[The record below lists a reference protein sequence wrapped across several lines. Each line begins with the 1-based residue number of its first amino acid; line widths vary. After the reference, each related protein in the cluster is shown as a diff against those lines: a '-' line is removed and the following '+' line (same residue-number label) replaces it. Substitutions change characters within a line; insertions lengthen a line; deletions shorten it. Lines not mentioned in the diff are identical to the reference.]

1 MAKENVNQTEIKLD
15 KSDTMGP
22 WQIAWNKFRQ
32 NKIAMAGLIIFI
44 LIVLAVI
51 FVPII
56 SGVNVNDYSFDTK
69 NIGPNAEHWLG
80 TDQQGRDVF
89 FRFYHG
95 RYHRCPDYGA
105 PWLCDRW
112 YIRLLWWMD

>member
-89 FRFYHG
+89 FRLFLGG
-95 RYHRCPDYGA
+95 R
-105 PWLCDRW
+105 
-112 YIRLLWWMD
+112 ME

>member
-1 MAKENVNQTEIKLD
+1 MANENVKENKTIKLD

-32 NKIAMAGLIIFI
+32 NKIAMAGLIIFV

-56 SGVNVNDYSFDTK
+56 SGVDVDDYSFDLK
-69 NIGPNAEHWLG
+69 NIAPNSTHWLG
-80 TDQQGRDVF
+80 TDQQGR
-89 FRFYHG
+89 
-95 RYHRCPDYGA
+95 GA
-105 PWLCDRW
+105 SSAGAEDS
-112 YIRLLWWMD
+112 

>member
-69 NIGPNAEHWLG
+69 NIGMLSTGWVLTSRG
-80 TDQQGRDVF
+80 VMYSSVCSWVDVF
-89 FRFYHG
+89 LS
-95 RYHRCPDYGA
+95 
-105 PWLCDRW
+105 W
-112 YIRLLWWMD
+112 

>member
-44 LIVLAVI
+44 LIVLA
-51 FVPII
+51 
-56 SGVNVNDYSFDTK
+56 
-69 NIGPNAEHWLG
+69 
-80 TDQQGRDVF
+80 
-89 FRFYHG
+89 
-95 RYHRCPDYGA
+95 
-105 PWLCDRW
+105 
-112 YIRLLWWMD
+112 